1 MVGPGLNDER
11 ECAVRRLYGK
21 GRLDSGS
28 WITGVV
34 VGAVIL
40 IGAVVL
46 VSGRGHQS
54 QSTTTDGRN
63 VEQPTT
69 AGGSSAR

>member
-1 MVGPGLNDER
+1 MIDPDLNDGRER
-11 ECAVRRLYGK
+11 AVRRLYGK

-46 VSGRGHQS
+46 ASGRGHQS
-54 QSTTTDGRN
+54 QTSTTDGKN
-63 VEQPTT
+63 VEQPATT
-69 AGGSSAR
+69 GSGSTR